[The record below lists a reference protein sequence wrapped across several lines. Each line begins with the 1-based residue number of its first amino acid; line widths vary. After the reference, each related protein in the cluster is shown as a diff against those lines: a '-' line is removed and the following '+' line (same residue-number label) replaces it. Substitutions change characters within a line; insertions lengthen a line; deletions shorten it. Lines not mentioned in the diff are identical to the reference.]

1 MKNQIFIITLLLIC
15 IGCNQTTKVRR
26 GNTLPSYT
34 TLSAVRL
41 YTGHGKCGDVLI
53 PTIKREVTAQDR
65 ETLLRNIMKKE
76 GWVIIS
82 AFSTKEAFDQRTCDS
97 FPDRAPAFKTGYIGK
112 IDEDGKFYDWLEWVC
127 RAARGFPYC
136 LVLQYQ
142 SPTLRVGFFY
152 DQSLTLKQAW
162 RSHLAIKKGLNF
174 RWGLRSWSCTR
185 RDSNPKPSHP

>member
-1 MKNQIFIITLLLIC
+1 MC
-15 IGCNQTTKVRR
+15 VGCNQTTKVSQ

-53 PTIKREVTAQDR
+53 PAITREVTAKDR
-65 ETLLRNIMKKE
+65 ETLLRKIMKTE

-112 IDEDGKFYDWLEWVC
+112 IDEDGKFYD
-127 RAARGFPYC
+127 
-136 LVLQYQ
+136 
-142 SPTLRVGFFY
+142 
-152 DQSLTLKQAW
+152 
-162 RSHLAIKKGLNF
+162 
-174 RWGLRSWSCTR
+174 
-185 RDSNPKPSHP
+185 

>member
-1 MKNQIFIITLLLIC
+1 MKVFTRIAIFMISVGSLLITS
-15 IGCNQTTKVRR
+15 CNQVDQNQSQFDTAAELQ
-26 GNTLPSYT
+26 LPKYS

-53 PTIKREVTAQDR
+53 PSITRAVAPQDR

-112 IDEDGKFYDWLEWVC
+112 IDEDGKFYD
-127 RAARGFPYC
+127 
-136 LVLQYQ
+136 
-142 SPTLRVGFFY
+142 
-152 DQSLTLKQAW
+152 
-162 RSHLAIKKGLNF
+162 
-174 RWGLRSWSCTR
+174 
-185 RDSNPKPSHP
+185 

>member
-112 IDEDGKFYDWLEWVC
+112 IDEDGKFYDWFNGI
-127 RAARGFPYC
+127 AARSAAFPT
-136 LVLQYQ
+136 V
-142 SPTLRVGFFY
+142 
-152 DQSLTLKQAW
+152 
-162 RSHLAIKKGLNF
+162 
-174 RWGLRSWSCTR
+174 
-185 RDSNPKPSHP
+185 

>member
-82 AFSTKEAFDQRTCDS
+82 AFSTREAFDQRTCDS

-112 IDEDGKFYDWLEWVC
+112 LTKTENFTINLTGLPRCARLSLLFSPAIPKPN
-127 RAARGFPYC
+127 AARWLF
-136 LVLQYQ
+136 L
-142 SPTLRVGFFY
+142 
-152 DQSLTLKQAW
+152 
-162 RSHLAIKKGLNF
+162 
-174 RWGLRSWSCTR
+174 
-185 RDSNPKPSHP
+185 

>member
-112 IDEDGKFYDWLEWVC
+112 IDEDGKFYDWFKGI
-127 RAARGFPYC
+127 AALREAFPT
-136 LVLQYQ
+136 V
-142 SPTLRVGFFY
+142 
-152 DQSLTLKQAW
+152 
-162 RSHLAIKKGLNF
+162 
-174 RWGLRSWSCTR
+174 
-185 RDSNPKPSHP
+185 